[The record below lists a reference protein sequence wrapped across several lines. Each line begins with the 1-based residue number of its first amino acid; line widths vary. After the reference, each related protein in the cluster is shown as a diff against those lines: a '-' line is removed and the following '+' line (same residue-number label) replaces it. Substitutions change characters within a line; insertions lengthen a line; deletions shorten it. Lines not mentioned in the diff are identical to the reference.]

1 MKGGMWH
8 FFALCILHLHCFASA
23 LLCFAFALRTGAFPQ
38 GVAHVKIKKTLATPQ
53 ISCAL
58 FPPPGGEWHA
68 VAISWN
74 HRLRCVLGMGTWCIN
89 SNVGVSVDHSV
100 IAPAGERNALMPHS
114 VWLGAYIVRRPV
126 ARKPFAL
133 KKLG

>member
-1 MKGGMWH
+1 MWH

-23 LLCFAFALRTGAFPQ
+23 LLCFAFALRTCAFPQ

-53 ISCAL
+53 ISCARIA
-58 FPPPGGEWHA
+58 PPRGCQGCA

-74 HRLRCVLGMGTWCIN
+74 HRLRCVLGMGTWCVS

-126 ARKPFAL
+126 ARKPFAFEEA
-133 KKLG
+133 